1 MKSRDKI
8 LLTLVG
14 LNVLAS
20 LLHYGHNMWF
30 FSRYPEP
37 SWINPGKID
46 RFWFFMTAFA
56 VIGVYWHMKDARWRS
71 ALALVLY
78 SLMGLLVLGH
88 YLYGSFF
95 AIAFE
100 IHLFIWIEALC
111 ALALLGY
118 VSWMTFEC
126 RREQAAI

>member
-1 MKSRDKI
+1 MKSHDRL

-56 VIGVYWHMKDARWRS
+56 LLGVYWHMKGARWKS
-71 ALALVLY
+71 ALSLTLY
-78 SLMGLLVLGH
+78 GLMGLLVLGH
-88 YLYGSFF
+88 YFYGSFF

-118 VSWMTFEC
+118 VSWISLKNDGKQLAT
-126 RREQAAI
+126 